1 MGCCWTHPRI
11 RAGMEKMIAAE
22 REVSK
27 WAPDK
32 EARMWSEKLADAGR
46 KRSRYQEMAAEGLIT
61 FGSSAIG

>member
-11 RAGMEKMIAAE
+11 RAGTEKMIAAE

-27 WAPDK
+27 CAPDK

-46 KRSRYQEMAAEGLIT
+46 KRSRYQEMTAEGLIT